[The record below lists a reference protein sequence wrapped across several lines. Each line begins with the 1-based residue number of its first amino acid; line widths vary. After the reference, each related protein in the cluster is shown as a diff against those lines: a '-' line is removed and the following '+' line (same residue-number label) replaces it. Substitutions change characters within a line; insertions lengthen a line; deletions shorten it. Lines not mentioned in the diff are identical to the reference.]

1 MRFNHEFGPDL
12 PTRAFLKAYG
22 KSTPSTLEGGK
33 SDPAPPPD
41 YASAAKETAAGD
53 IEAAKFA
60 TNANRIN
67 QYTPY
72 GNLTY
77 QYKPQYDAGGKETG
91 GGWSQTMNL
100 TPAAQKALDSQLALN
115 QKYGDVANIGF
126 DKARKIIESPQLD
139 VSQLPE
145 RAINVGQTAQD
156 AILSRLQPN
165 LDRQDEALR
174 TRLANQGI
182 TLGSDAYG
190 REMSQQA
197 QASNDLQMQAALQG
211 ISLDQANRAS
221 ALQEQAYLQDRPLNL
236 INALRSGNQVNAPQ
250 FQQFAQQAT
259 TQGPN
264 MLGAAQSQ
272 YQADKDAANASSAG
286 SSGMM
291 GGLLGLGGAAV
302 GGMFG
307 GPGGAKLGG
316 QLGSG
321 LGSAF
326 SDERLKTNIK
336 RIGTHP
342 VGVGIYEYDYIWGGG
357 KQVGVMAQE
366 LEKVRPD
373 AVFEV
378 NGFKAV
384 NYDRI

>member
-1 MRFNHEFGPDL
+1 
-12 PTRAFLKAYG
+12 
-22 KSTPSTLEGGK
+22 
-33 SDPAPPPD
+33 
-41 YASAAKETAAGD
+41 
-53 IEAAKFA
+53 
-60 TNANRIN
+60 
-67 QYTPY
+67 
-72 GNLTY
+72 
-77 QYKPQYDAGGKETG
+77 
-91 GGWSQTMNL
+91 MNL
-100 TPAAQKALDSQLALN
+100 APAAQKALDSQFALN

-126 DKARKIIESPQLD
+126 DKARAIFENPELD
-139 VSQLPE
+139 TSLLPD
-145 RAINVGQTAQD
+145 RAINIGQTAQE

-197 QASNDLQMQAALQG
+197 QTANDLQMQAALQG
-211 ISLDQANRAS
+211 ISLDQANRAA

-264 MLGAAQSQ
+264 MLGAAQAQ

-307 GPGGAKLGG
+307 GPGGAMLGG

-342 VGVGIYEYDYIWGGG
+342 VGVGVYEYDYIWGGG

>member
-12 PTRAFLKAYG
+12 PTLAFQKTFG
-22 KSTPSTLEGGK
+22 KFSPATLEGGK
-33 SDPAPPPD
+33 SDPAPAPD

-60 TNANRIN
+60 TKANRIN

-72 GNLTY
+72 GNLEYT
-77 QYKPQYDAGGKETG
+77 YKPEYDSSGKETG
-91 GGWSQTMNL
+91 GGWSQTLNL
-100 TPAAQKALDSQLALN
+100 TPQAQSALDQQLALN
-115 QKYGDVANIGF
+115 RKYGEVANIGF
-126 DKARKIIESPQLD
+126 DKARQIFENPELD
-139 VSQLPE
+139 TSMLPD
-145 RAINVGQTAQD
+145 RAINVGQTAQE

-182 TLGSDAYG
+182 TLGSEAYG

-197 QASNDLQMQAALQG
+197 QTANDLQMQAALQG
-211 ISLDQANRAS
+211 ISLDQANRAA

-264 MLGAAQSQ
+264 MLGAAQAQ
-272 YQADKDAANASSAG
+272 YQADMGAANAAG
-286 SSGMM
+286 AKDSGMM
-291 GGLLGLGGAAV
+291 GGLLGIAGGVA

-307 GPGGAKLGG
+307 GPGGAMLGS

-342 VGVGIYEYDYIWGGG
+342 VGVGVYEYDYIWGGG